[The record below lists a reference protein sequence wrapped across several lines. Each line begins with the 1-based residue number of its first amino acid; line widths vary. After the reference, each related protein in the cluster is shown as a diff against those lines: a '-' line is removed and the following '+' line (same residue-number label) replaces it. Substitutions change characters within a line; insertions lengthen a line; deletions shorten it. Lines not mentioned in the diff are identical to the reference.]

1 MSNRV
6 QSMRLGGLQKQ
17 LEVLQQEKEKERE
30 ETLAVMFGI
39 GIKSGE
45 AWSGLGGHS
54 SSLQRQF
61 H

>member
-39 GIKSGE
+39 GIK
-45 AWSGLGGHS
+45 WD
-54 SSLQRQF
+54 R
-61 H
+61 